1 MMAFDHEWVPRPSPS
16 CAWNRVGDETLI
28 VSAEQGTVTAVN
40 RTAGEVWNLCDGRTT
55 LHEIVMQL
63 QQSYA
68 PASEQ
73 IDSDVK
79 RLLAQMLDLRL
90 LAPRA

>member
-1 MMAFDHEWVPRPSPS
+1 MISFDHEWVPRPSSS

-40 RTAGEVWNLCDGRTT
+40 RTAGEVWNLCDGRAT
-55 LHEIVMQL
+55 LREIVMQP
-63 QQSYA
+63 QQRYA

-73 IDSDVK
+73 IDSDV
-79 RLLAQMLDLRL
+79 RQLLAQMVDLRL